1 MSQSTPETVRLTG
14 DPAVCSTDLLYRGTW
29 TTCALNAGGR
39 LTVEQVVKGKTI
51 FRAQMDWPGEKP
63 VRGKIAMSTLG
74 ALINLEAAL
83 TDDCANDML
92 KSGAV

>member
-1 MSQSTPETVRLTG
+1 MSTKTTTKL
-14 DPAVCSTDLLYRGTW
+14 PAIPPLSSSDLLYRGTW

-39 LTVEQVVKGKTI
+39 LTVEQVMKGKTI

-63 VRGKIAMSTLG
+63 VRGKIAMSTLD

-83 TDDCANDML
+83 TDDCANEMFE
-92 KSGAV
+92 SGAV